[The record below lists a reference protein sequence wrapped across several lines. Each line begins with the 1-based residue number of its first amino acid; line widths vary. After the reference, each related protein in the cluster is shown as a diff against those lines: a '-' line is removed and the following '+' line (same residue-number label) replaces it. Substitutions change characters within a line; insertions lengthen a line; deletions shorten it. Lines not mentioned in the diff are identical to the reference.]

1 MERLERTE
9 LNIHLLVLILGDTG
23 VVVWDAALV
32 LTKYLGKF
40 CFVMFNH
47 VNNWFCNITFA
58 KYIGP
63 SFYCLC
69 LSMENEGEPKIKSTD
84 KRIQPHPNYLT

>member
-9 LNIHLLVLILGDTG
+9 LNIHPLVLILGDTG

-40 CFVMFNH
+40 CFVML
-47 VNNWFCNITFA
+47 ITGFV
-58 KYIGP
+58 ISHLP
-63 SFYCLC
+63 SISVLLFIVC
-69 LSMENEGEPKIKSTD
+69 LSMENEGELKIKSTD
-84 KRIQPHPNYLT
+84 KRIQPHPNYLR